1 MATIAQINANIG
13 NSKFSTGPRT
23 PEGKQASSRNS
34 LRHGLYASFDALPA
48 EDKQQVDEILA
59 HFSEQFA
66 QPEAEQILHELALA
80 WFRRDRVRAMQAAFL
95 DLQLAT
101 RPPAVSRHPS
111 LPRPTAG
118 QHSRAATPPASATS
132 TASIAGTAP
141 TPATST
147 APSRPC
153 NRSPNPN
160 HPSPPAETAK
170 TNPIPAPSPVKPTL
184 NGPCPCGSGR
194 KFKRCCG
201 AHTRNSAQASHS
213 SQTVLS

>member
-48 EDKQQVDEILA
+48 EDKQQVDEILV

-66 QPEAEQILHELALA
+66 QPEAEQHLHELALA

-95 DLQLAT
+95 DLQLAIA
-101 RPPAVSRHPS
+101 RQQSQDIPVSRDQLLASILVCDAAGKRNLDRLHRWDRAYSRDVDRALKALHS
-111 LPRPTAG
+111 LP
-118 QHSRAATPPASATS
+118 QSEQSD
-132 TASIAGTAP
+132 
-141 TPATST
+141 
-147 APSRPC
+147 
-153 NRSPNPN
+153 
-160 HPSPPAETAK
+160 PPAETAR
-170 TNPIPAPSPVKPTL
+170 TNPIPVPSPGKPTL

-201 AHTRNSAQASHS
+201 AHDRNSAQASHS